1 MVRIRLRRV
10 GAKKKPTYRVVVA
23 DQRSPRDGRFIES
36 IGHYD
41 PRTDPPTV
49 VIHEDRALHWLS
61 VGAQP
66 TGPVERFFA
75 KLGLADKL
83 KRVHGGES
91 IDSVAAPRPGAGAAT
106 PAAPAKAGRGAKAA
120 ALADVPAEP
129 SLADRA
135 KGAAAAAVEA
145 AEAGLDKAGDLAAA
159 AADKAGDL
167 AAAAADK
174 AGDLAA
180 AARDKAGD
188 LAERAVEAAGDAAET
203 VRDAAEPVVERTIET
218 AKKVAD
224 VVSDAAETALD
235 KAGDVA
241 ASALDKAGDLAAT
254 AAEKAADVV
263 EAIADAVTG
272 EDAAPAAEATELA
285 GLGLSARVEKALVD
299 GGVTSMAALTALLA
313 EGDDKLLAL
322 PGIGA
327 KAVEEIRERL
337 GQAG

>member
-66 TGPVERFFA
+66 SGPVERFFA

-83 KRVHGGES
+83 KRIHGGES
-91 IDSVAAPRPGAGAAT
+91 IDSVAAPRAGA
-106 PAAPAKAGRGAKAA
+106 PAAPAKAERGKAKA

-129 SLADRA
+129 SLAERA
-135 KGAAAAAVEA
+135 KGAAAAVAAA
-145 AEAGLDKAGDLAAA
+145 AEAGLDKAGDLAAV

-167 AAAAADK
+167 AAT
-174 AGDLAA
+174 
-180 AARDKAGD
+180 ARDKAGD
-188 LAERAVEAAGDAAET
+188 LAERAAEAASDAAEAIT
-203 VRDAAEPVVERTIET
+203 EAAEPVVESAVKT

-235 KAGDVA
+235 KAGDLA
-241 ASALDKAGDLAAT
+241 ETALDKAGDLAETARDKAGDLAAA

-272 EDAAPAAEATELA
+272 GEEAAAEAVVATELS

-299 GGVTSMAALTALLA
+299 AGVTSPAALAALLA
-313 EGDDKLLAL
+313 EGDDKVLAL

>member
-49 VIHEDRALHWLS
+49 VIHEARALHWLS

-66 TGPVERFFA
+66 SGPVERFFT

-91 IDSVAAPRPGAGAAT
+91 IDSVAAPREGA
-106 PAAPAKAGRGAKAA
+106 PAAPAKAERGKAKAA

-135 KGAAAAAVEA
+135 KGAAAAVAAA
-145 AEAGLDKAGDLAAA
+145 AEAGLDKAGDLAAT

-167 AAAAADK
+167 AAT
-174 AGDLAA
+174 
-180 AARDKAGD
+180 AREKAGD
-188 LAERAVEAAGDAAET
+188 LAERAVEAAGDAAEAISE
-203 VRDAAEPVVERTIET
+203 AAEPAVESAVKT

-235 KAGDVA
+235 KAGDLA
-241 ASALDKAGDLAAT
+241 ETALDKAGDLAAA

-263 EAIADAVTG
+263 EALADAVAG
-272 EDAAPAAEATELA
+272 DEAAAEAVAATELA

-299 GGVTSMAALTALLA
+299 AGVTSRAALAALLS
-313 EGDDKLLAL
+313 EGDDKVLAL

>member
-49 VIHEDRALHWLS
+49 VIHEARALHWLS

-66 TGPVERFFA
+66 SGPVERFFT

-91 IDSVAAPRPGAGAAT
+91 IDSVAAPREGA
-106 PAAPAKAGRGAKAA
+106 PAAPAKAERGKAKA

-129 SLADRA
+129 SLVERA
-135 KGAAAAAVEA
+135 KGAAAAVAAA
-145 AEAGLDKAGDLAAA
+145 AETGLEKAGDLAAV

-167 AAAAADK
+167 AAT
-174 AGDLAA
+174 
-180 AARDKAGD
+180 AREKAGD
-188 LAERAVEAAGDAAET
+188 LAERAVEAAGDAAEAISE
-203 VRDAAEPVVERTIET
+203 AAEPAVESAVKT

-224 VVSDAAETALD
+224 AVSDAAETAMD
-235 KAGDVA
+235 KAGDLAEA
-241 ASALDKAGDLAAT
+241 ARDKAGDLAAA

-272 EDAAPAAEATELA
+272 GEEAAAEAVVATELA

-299 GGVTSMAALTALLA
+299 AGVTSPAALTALLS
-313 EGDDKLLAL
+313 EGDDKVLAL